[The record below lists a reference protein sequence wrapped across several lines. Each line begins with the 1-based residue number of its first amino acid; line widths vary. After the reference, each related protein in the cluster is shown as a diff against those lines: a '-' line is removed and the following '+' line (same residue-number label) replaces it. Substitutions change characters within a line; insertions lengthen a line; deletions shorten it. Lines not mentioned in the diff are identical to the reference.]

1 VTFKVRTFNTT
12 DGSEVWNFG
21 DGSPE
26 VEVHSDGNAV
36 KLAPDGYAVTTHR
49 FAQPGDYL
57 VKVERSNDHGVKA
70 VGHLHVRVEA
80 E

>member
-1 VTFKVRTFNTT
+1 
-12 DGSEVWNFG
+12 
-21 DGSPE
+21 
-26 VEVHSDGNAV
+26 
-36 KLAPDGYAVTTHR
+36 
-49 FAQPGDYL
+49 